1 MSNVNE
7 AVVRYISAW
16 NERDARRRREL
27 VAATWTENGS
37 YVDAARN
44 GRGHDAIDALIARA
58 QEHFPGYALNLVSG
72 IEAHG
77 GGVRFSWA
85 AGGTRDAPL
94 YLRGTDFGELADDGR
109 FRSVVGFVDAA
120 PAAAH

>member
-7 AVVRYISAW
+7 AVLRYFSAW

-27 VAATWTENGS
+27 VAATWTEDGH
-37 YVDAARN
+37 YVDPARH
-44 GRGHDAIDALIARA
+44 GRGHDAIDAMIAQA
-58 QEHFPGYALNLVSG
+58 QERFPGHALNLDSG
-72 IEAHG
+72 IEAHNG
-77 GGVRFSWA
+77 RVRFTWA

-120 PAAAH
+120 PAATH